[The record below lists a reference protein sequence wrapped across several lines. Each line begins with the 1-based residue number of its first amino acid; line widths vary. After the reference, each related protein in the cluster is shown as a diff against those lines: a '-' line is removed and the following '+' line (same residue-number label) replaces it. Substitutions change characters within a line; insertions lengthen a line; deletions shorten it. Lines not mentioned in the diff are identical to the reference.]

1 VLAILS
7 SYYRTNIFVDKL
19 LMTESAILMEETF
32 HRTLAFM
39 GPVIVVMLLEWICA
53 NHLRGYLNAAFLG
66 RCIHGIFHGSHY
78 VYPSQAQWYV
88 PFASILDFRCK
99 DKNTIPGFAQMY
111 WIGKLDTY
119 ILAEFSLSFWDTC
132 FITVSSIL

>member
-1 VLAILS
+1 
-7 SYYRTNIFVDKL
+7 
-19 LMTESAILMEETF
+19 MTESAILMEETF
-32 HRTLAFM
+32 HRTMAFM

-53 NHLRGYLNAAFLG
+53 NHLGGYLNAAFLG
-66 RCIHGIFHGSHY
+66 CRIHGIFHGSHH

-88 PFASILDFRCK
+88 PFAFILNFRCK
-99 DKNTIPGFAQMY
+99 TKTPFLGLCRFLKMMY

-119 ILAEFSLSFWDTC
+119 SLAEFSLSFWDTC